1 MEEEQA
7 HIRTGYSV
15 KLICEEKKDP
25 GLVKGGSETDKKQ
38 IELKAEVIEDRNFQN
53 YHETVDYDIVS
64 SEGIGFDHAKI
75 ILCAFLALQKEVNES
90 GRPIFDLMPE
100 RFTLTGLQRAFEI
113 VQGKKLLVANFRR
126 KMADY
131 VIETDEIVEGAGHRP
146 AKLFKRNLERFYE

>member
-25 GLVKGGSETDKKQ
+25 SLVKSRSETGKKQ

-53 YHETVDYDIVS
+53 YHETVDYEIVS

-75 ILCAFLALQKEVNES
+75 IVCAFLALQNVTRDEDGITIMSIYDFLLKENS
-90 GRPIFDLMPE
+90 
-100 RFTLTGLQRAFEI
+100 
-113 VQGKKLLVANFRR
+113 
-126 KMADY
+126 
-131 VIETDEIVEGAGHRP
+131 
-146 AKLFKRNLERFYE
+146 LEL